1 MGQARSTSKNRQ
13 NKRHK
18 SFKTSTQFLLDENLK
33 IKGFKTT
40 DTRQKKEPR
49 KTNF

>member
-18 SFKTSTQFLLDENLK
+18 SFKTSTQFLLDKNLK

-40 DTRQKKEPR
+40 DINKTKKEA
-49 KTNF
+49 KEN